1 MIENSK
7 IASYEGWLKERGLS
21 KASLENPLKAGL
33 VWQLTEVM
41 KRKKLTKLK
50 MAAAMKTSRAQLDRV
65 LDPKNGNVTIATLER
80 AAKAVGRKLRMEFV

>member
-7 IASYEGWLKERGLS
+7 IASYEGWLKERGLP
-21 KASLENPLKAGL
+21 KASLENPLKARL
-33 VWQLTEVM
+33 VWQLTEAM